1 MAIETGAW
9 RSPAWSLK
17 QKRIIFSGKLPIMD
31 QRLGSLSALIVAR
44 AADAGTSAGRD
55 GRVFQ
60 RSPLVKQAV
69 DQTK

>member
-1 MAIETGAW
+1 
-9 RSPAWSLK
+9 
-17 QKRIIFSGKLPIMD
+17 MD